1 MNIRKAQLEDCDA
14 IARVCVDTWR
24 TAYQGLINDDYLQQM
39 SYLQFSKSYQDLLSG
54 AMDGKVLLVAVNIT
68 DQVVGFI
75 LGGPE
80 RKGYPDYSGE
90 IYALYV
96 KEDCQGQGIG
106 TALFGSAVDCLKLQG
121 HRSIMLWMLSG
132 NRYHGFYQK
141 HGGTRLGL
149 QVFPDFP
156 ESGDS
161 IELIAYGWP
170 SLPDSI

>member
-1 MNIRKAQLEDCDA
+1 MNIREAQIEDCDA

-24 TAYQGLINDDYLQQM
+24 TAYQGLIKDDYLEQM
-39 SYLQFSKSYQDLLSG
+39 SYSRFSKSYQELLSG
-54 AMDGKVLLVAVNIT
+54 AMDGKLLLVAVNT
-68 DQVVGFI
+68 ADQVVGFI

-80 RKGYPDYSGE
+80 RKGHPHYSGE

-106 TALFGSAVDCLKLQG
+106 SGLFRSAVDWLKLRG
-121 HRSIMLWMLSG
+121 HRSFMLWMLSG
-132 NRYHGFYQK
+132 NRYHGFYQQ
-141 HGGTRLGL
+141 HGGTCLGP

-156 ESGDS
+156 EPGDS

-170 SLPDSI
+170 AIPDSI